1 MLSRWASNSNSSIE
15 GDLAF
20 LILLPH
26 LLNAG
31 IPGILRIKHAASCI
45 LGKHPMG
52 ATSPVLPKPE
62 KSHGVP
68 DFLHTSVL
76 GGLRKG
82 GVGRK

>member
-1 MLSRWASNSNSSIE
+1 MLSRPGGFNSLSIE

-31 IPGILRIKHAASCI
+31 IPGILRIKHTASCI
-45 LGKHPMG
+45 LGKHLMG

-62 KSHGVP
+62 RSHRVP